1 MAVIQFIAFMG
12 QSNADNMFNLYGDN
26 DSGASVLATEL
37 SSYLGISG
45 GVSASTLK
53 TTIQGTGTSSKFAT
67 ADNVVVQDFAKG
79 ASGVDGNASDAP
91 GSDFL
96 WWYPDT
102 NTPGALALAA
112 IQGINASV
120 AALEAQGYTVEL
132 KIVWAQGEAD
142 AKRIMDG
149 TSDVETYK
157 EATVEVLDYIRAQ
170 TDPAAPVFIQ
180 EVADTT
186 YTGSDARWNGGR
198 ISFARRSGKSR
209 PVATISISVRSP
221 TIYRLRIRSIRITNP
236 TKWLEAGSPITSL
249 IRKG

>member
-1 MAVIQFIAFMG
+1 MAAIQFIAFMG

-26 DSGASVLATEL
+26 DSGASVLAAEL

-53 TTIQGTGTSSKFAT
+53 TVIQSTGTSSKFTT
-67 ADNVVVQDFAKG
+67 ANNVVVEFCQG

-91 GSDFL
+91 GAELL

-102 NTPGALALAA
+102 NTPGALAQAA

-170 TDPAAPVFIQ
+170 TDPAAPVFI
-180 EVADTT
+180 
-186 YTGSDARWNGGR
+186 RGGCQ
-198 ISFARRSGKSR
+198 
-209 PVATISISVRSP
+209 
-221 TIYRLRIRSIRITNP
+221 YRLY
-236 TKWLEAGSPITSL
+236 GF
-249 IRKG
+249 